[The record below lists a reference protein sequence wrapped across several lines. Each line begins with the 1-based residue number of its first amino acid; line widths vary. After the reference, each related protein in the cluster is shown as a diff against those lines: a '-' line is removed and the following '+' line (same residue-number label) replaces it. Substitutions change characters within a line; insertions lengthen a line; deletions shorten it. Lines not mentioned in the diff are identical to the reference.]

1 MSVFRGIKRVYKFGK
16 NMYDERADKN
26 SLEDISD
33 PDVEAPEVDPEVDPD
48 GSILES
54 VSEFLGD
61 LLS

>member
-33 PDVEAPEVDPEVDPD
+33 PDVEAPEVDPD